1 VRFFLAAIAALRMF
15 LRAALRCFSLG
26 IVPLLLMAFKVL
38 HRALMRFG
46 LLNRRKSSQVAA
58 FAGLRI
64 FFPRVQ
70 TVLAR
75 LQLPDHRVTPRLT
88 R

>member
-38 HRALMRFG
+38 HRALVG
-46 LLNRRKSSQVAA
+46 L
-58 FAGLRI
+58 GLFER
-64 FFPRVQ
+64 
-70 TVLAR
+70 
-75 LQLPDHRVTPRLT
+75 
-88 R
+88 